1 MLSSMARGGVDGA
14 VGGGLL
20 PSPSS
25 AATVLALPASHDA
38 AASTGAGL
46 PVVPH
51 LVGAMDGGGEPL
63 LVPLGMG
70 RRAMAGWAAGA
81 GDLAWPRGGDDA
93 DAGFLVASVW
103 GLNFGLQFSEPEILK
118 TRKT

>member
-1 MLSSMARGGVDGA
+1 MGRWAVASSSPPSPPRSR
-14 VGGGLL
+14 LL

-25 AATVLALPASHDA
+25 AATVLALLASRDV

-46 PVVPH
+46 PAGPR

-70 RRAMAGWAAGA
+70 RRAMARWAAGA
-81 GDLAWPRGGDDA
+81 GVGRWPVGGDA
-93 DAGFLVASVW
+93 DAGVSARLGVAAGGSGEW
-103 GLNFGLQFSEPEILK
+103 
-118 TRKT
+118 